1 MIGGFADSEVAR
13 GCALMETLRPA
24 TLLFALLASPAA
36 WADLSDSGPYGAGW
50 KSVTVTRPN
59 STTFTAR
66 LFYPAITSGQN
77 AVYDGSAAPYPAI
90 SFGHG
95 FLQAVSQYQSTL
107 QHLAAWGY
115 FVIAS
120 DSEGSL
126 FPNHQNFAND
136 LRYCLT
142 YLEQE
147 NQSAASMLF
156 GQVNTARFGMSG
168 HSMGGG
174 CSILATSSDTRVK
187 ALANLAAANT
197 TPSAIAVMPNVMVPV
212 SLICG
217 SNDTVVP
224 VSSNGQLMY
233 NAGGPARQLPVIA
246 GGFHCGFT
254 DASFIGCDSGT
265 ITRSAQLA
273 ITRRL
278 LTAFFNLYLKSD
290 QTEWAQVWGPSALSD
305 PQVVMTFDP
314 GITLAPASASGAGA
328 AGEVVSRTFTLTNAG
343 RQATSYSL
351 LASGA
356 HWSAN
361 VTPSAT
367 AVLNPGQ
374 TTTLD
379 VAVAIPFGSPY
390 TSDTVL
396 ISARAD
402 VDGGTRG
409 LASLTN
415 TKLRAGDL
423 DGDGDVDQV
432 DTDLFIAA
440 LLGTP
445 QSPVHVTRSDLNG
458 DGAADGNDIP
468 AFVAAL
474 LMP

>member
-1 MIGGFADSEVAR
+1 MRCWNLAIMILIAGAV
-13 GCALMETLRPA
+13 RPA
-24 TLLFALLASPAA
+24 VAT
-36 WADLSDSGPYGAGW
+36 DLSMPGPFGAGW
-50 KSVTVTRPN
+50 KSVSVTRPN

-66 LFYPAITSGQN
+66 LFYPATTSGQN
-77 AVYDGSAAPYPAI
+77 ATFDGSASPYPAI

-107 QHLAAWGY
+107 QHLATWGY

-136 LRYCLT
+136 MRYCLT

-147 NQSAASMLF
+147 NQSAVSMLF

-174 CSILATSSDTRVK
+174 CSILATSADPRVK

-197 TPSAIAVMPNVMVPV
+197 TPSAIAVMPMVMVPV

-233 NAGGPARQLPVIA
+233 NAGGPPRQLPIIA

-254 DASFIGCDSGT
+254 DANFIGCDSGT

-314 GITLAPASASGAGA
+314 GITLTPASAGGAGA
-328 AGEVVSRTFTLTNAG
+328 AGEAVSRTFTLTNTG
-343 RQATSYSL
+343 RQMTSYSL
-351 LASGA
+351 FASGA
-356 HWSAN
+356 HWSAS
-361 VTPSAT
+361 VTPTAT

-374 TTTLD
+374 MTTLD

-390 TSDTVL
+390 TSDALL
-396 ISARAD
+396 ISARTD

-409 LASLTN
+409 LASLSIS
-415 TKLRAGDL
+415 KLSAGDL
-423 DGDGDVDQV
+423 DGDGDVDHA
-432 DTDLFIAA
+432 DSDLFIAA

-445 QSPVHVTRSDLNG
+445 QSPIHVTRSDLNG
-458 DGAADGNDIP
+458 DGAANGDDIP

>member
-1 MIGGFADSEVAR
+1 MCMR
-13 GCALMETLRPA
+13 CAALRLIVLILIAGLVRPA
-24 TLLFALLASPAA
+24 VAT
-36 WADLSDSGPYGAGW
+36 DLSLPGPLGAGW
-50 KSVTVTRPN
+50 KSVTAFRPN
-59 STTFTAR
+59 NTTFTAR
-66 LFYPAITSGQN
+66 LYYPATTSGQN
-77 AVYDGSAAPYPAI
+77 APYDGSGAPYPAI

-95 FLQAVSQYQSTL
+95 FLQTVSQYQSTL
-107 QHLAAWGY
+107 QHLATWGY

-136 LRYCLT
+136 MRYCLT
-142 YLEQE
+142 FLERE
-147 NQSAASMLF
+147 NQSAVSMLF

-174 CSILATSSDTRVK
+174 CSILATSADPRVK

-197 TPSAIAVMPNVMVPV
+197 TPSAIAVMPMVMVPV

-224 VSSNGQLMY
+224 PSSNGQLMY
-233 NAGGPARQLPVIA
+233 NAGGPPRQLPIIA

-254 DASFIGCDSGT
+254 DANFIGCDNGT
-265 ITRSAQLA
+265 ITRAAQLA

-278 LTAFFNLYLKSD
+278 LTAFFNLYLRSD
-290 QTEWAQVWGPSALSD
+290 QTEWAQVWGPSAVSD
-305 PQVVMTFDP
+305 PQVAMTFEP
-314 GITLAPASASGAGA
+314 GITLTPASASGTGA

-343 RQATSYSL
+343 RQTTSYSL
-351 LASGA
+351 FASGT
-356 HWSAN
+356 HWSAS
-361 VTPSAT
+361 VTPAAT

-374 TTTLD
+374 MTTLD

-390 TSDTVL
+390 TSDTVI

-402 VDGGTRG
+402 VDGGTRSV
-409 LASLTN
+409 ASLST

-423 DGDGDVDQV
+423 DGDGDVDQA
-432 DTDLFIAA
+432 DTDFFILA
-440 LLGTP
+440 LLGAP
-445 QSPVHVTRSDLNG
+445 QDPVHVMRSDLNG
-458 DGAADGNDIP
+458 DGAGNGNDIS

-474 LMP
+474 LIP